1 MEALRWTDVISEAAN
16 WGLMPGHVV
25 ILPLSKKG
33 NDKVSS
39 ELPGEDLGEEVNI
52 GDESG
57 LEDDRDIGSVE
68 QLDWVWLSESSH
80 LLGAQRKLNSES
92 LEVDD
97 DQCDY
102 NSGKQVAKV
111 RCVLS
116 VDSLLQAVDLV
127 WLSQQEV
134 EESDDASLE
143 FSSLVSSNGDWGE
156 AFPED
161 ALADV
166 GGNKEGDTRSET
178 VSLLKELVK
187 HEDHESS

>member
-1 MEALRWTDVISEAAN
+1 MFEVQNNLIGYGCLN
-16 WGLMPGHVV
+16 
-25 ILPLSKKG
+25 PLIFL
-33 NDKVSS
+33 
-39 ELPGEDLGEEVNI
+39 ELK
-52 GDESG
+52 
-57 LEDDRDIGSVE
+57 
-68 QLDWVWLSESSH
+68 ESST
-80 LLGAQRKLNSES
+80 LNPCCAKKSQNCMENYAKTY

-102 NSGKQVAKV
+102 NSGEQVAKV

-127 WLSQQEV
+127 WLCQQEV